1 MPGRPLLRRFASAAL
16 VAALGVPVAGA
27 PASAADKRGGE
38 PGFAVAAVGFESYFR
53 YKLRPS
59 EVQRGRLRL
68 ISRSK
73 RDERVQL
80 MPADVATAANGG
92 LEYGSEAPRSYGR
105 WISIARRVTVPA
117 GAAVEVPF
125 SVRPDGSVGP
135 GDHFA
140 GIVAINRRDI
150 EDAQR
155 EEVEDGF
162 SLRYL
167 PRLAMTVQVTV
178 PGRATTE
185 LSAGGLAIDVTP
197 SGTAVNVL
205 LRNTGEKLIEK
216 TTGSLVLRH
225 GDGRTLLERDV
236 EIGAFVPQTT
246 IAYRLPLTGRP
257 AEGRYRVVGR
267 LRPEGAET
275 VVIDDEVAF
284 AEKEADELRS
294 ETGREAAGGT
304 PTWLF
309 IVLGGAAVL
318 VLALAYALLTTRRR
332 LAARSD

>member
-1 MPGRPLLRRFASAAL
+1 MLGRPLLRGFVSAAV
-16 VAALGVPVAGA
+16 VAALGVLLAA
-27 PASAADKRGGE
+27 SPASAAGKRGGQ

-53 YKLRPS
+53 YQLRPG
-59 EVQRGRLRL
+59 EVERGRLRL

-80 MPADVATAANGG
+80 MPADVGTAANGG
-92 LEYGSEAPRSYGR
+92 LDYGSEAPRSYGR
-105 WISIARRVTVPA
+105 WITIARRVTVPA

-125 SVRPDGSVGP
+125 TVRPEESVGP

-150 EDAQR
+150 EDARRQQV
-155 EEVEDGF
+155 EEGF

-178 PGRATTE
+178 PGPATTE

-197 SGTAVNVL
+197 SGTAVNLL
-205 LRNTGEKLIEK
+205 LRNTGDKLIDE

-236 EIGAFVPQTT
+236 EIGAFVPQTQ
-246 IAYRLPLTGRP
+246 IAYRLPLSGRP
-257 AEGRYRVVGR
+257 AEGRYRVVGK
-267 LRPEGAET
+267 LRPEGADP
-275 VVIDDEVAF
+275 VVIDDEVSF
-284 AEKEADELRS
+284 AEKEADELRA

-304 PTWLF
+304 PTWLY
-309 IVLGGAAVL
+309 IVLGAAGVL
-318 VLALAYALLTTRRR
+318 VLALAYALITTRRR
-332 LAARSD
+332 LAARAD